1 MRNAY
6 FIPIYERRETVKIPC
21 LTLLIVWLIGALCV
35 GCTQTASTT
44 KGNKASL
51 SLDAQTKELTINEIR
66 KNLNDYLG
74 KEVTLKAS
82 YGDPRRECVGIPYKR
97 ADWMIHDETSAIY
110 VSGMGP
116 GLERYGKR
124 DWGTP
129 LEVRGIVK
137 QTKTGTPYISAIEV
151 KVLNK

>member
-1 MRNAY
+1 MKTLYLRL
-6 FIPIYERRETVKIPC
+6 FIIC
-21 LTLLIVWLIGALCV
+21 LIGVLCI
-35 GCTQTASTT
+35 GCSSQTANTT
-44 KGNKASL
+44 KEKGIAPAL
-51 SLDAQTKELTINEIR
+51 SAQTKELTINEIR
-66 KNLNDYLG
+66 KNLENYLG
-74 KEVTLKAS
+74 KEVTLRAS
-82 YGDPRRECVGIPYKR
+82 YGDPRRECTGIPYKR
-97 ADWMIHDETSAIY
+97 GDWMINDETSAIY

-137 QTKTGTPYISAIEV
+137 QTKSGTPYISAIEV

>member
-1 MRNAY
+1 MKKPGLY
-6 FIPIYERRETVKIPC
+6 LSIFL
-21 LTLLIVWLIGALCV
+21 LTLAACV
-35 GCTQTASTT
+35 GCSQTANTT
-44 KGNKASL
+44 KEKLVAPTL
-51 SLDAQTKELTINEIR
+51 SSQTKGLTINEIR
-66 KNLNDYLG
+66 KNLENYLG
-74 KEVTLKAS
+74 KEVTLKAA
-82 YGDPRRECVGIPYKR
+82 YGDPRRECTGIPYKR
-97 ADWMIHDETSAIY
+97 ADWMIYDETSAIY

-137 QTKTGTPYISAIEV
+137 QTKSGTPYISAIEV